1 MNSPTRRSSEALDKQ
16 STRGRAEA
24 SPRYPGLRAAMDGN
38 SAVVSVE
45 RDASDGAGAYPIT
58 PSTQMGEGWA
68 EAAAAGHRNI
78 AGRPLIFIEPEGEH
92 AAAAVTAGMA
102 MTGLRAANFS
112 SGQGVAYM
120 HESLYAAVGK
130 RLTYVLN
137 MGCRAMTKA
146 SLNVHAGHDD
156 YHCVDDT
163 GFFQIFARDTQAAAD
178 LNLVAHRLAELAL
191 NPGIIAQDGFL
202 TTHLIESLLLPERE
216 LVAEYLGRPE
226 DIIECPTPAQR
237 MLFGETRRR
246 VPELWDVDN
255 PMMAG
260 TVQNQDSYM
269 QSVAAQRPFFFD
281 HIPELAEQ
289 AFAEFAALTGRRHQR
304 VQGYRCED
312 ADYLLLGQ
320 GSVVPTAEAVADY
333 LRETR
338 QLKVGVVNLVMFRPF
353 PADLVGRLLRGRRGV
368 TVLERVDQPL
378 AVDPPL
384 VREIRAALGK
394 CLENGRS
401 ADPRPHP
408 GLPAYEKLADLPDL
422 YTACFG
428 LGSRDLSPGDLVGVV
443 ENMLKGTGARR
454 TYYLGVEFQRERP
467 LHPKEQIRQER
478 LARDYPQIGQLVVKG
493 SENPNLM
500 PADCV
505 TVRMHSIGGWG
516 AITTGKHLATTLFDL
531 LGWHIKANPK
541 YGSEKKGQPTTF
553 YLAVAPTPIRVNGEY
568 HHVDVVLSPDPNV
581 FGHSNALSGLRDGGV
596 FIIQSDATTP
606 QQAWE
611 RIPERYRRQI
621 AARRI
626 RLYYLDAFRIAR
638 EEATDPDL
646 ELRMQGIAFQGA
658 FFSATGLLAEH
669 GLDEERLIDAMR
681 ERLQKKFGARGAR
694 VVEDNLRVIRRGYDE
709 LREVTEFPLPEE
721 AEGAPKAPPLPVGVR
736 VLPASASPLSDIQ
749 RFWSDTGSLY
759 ARGMSNDSLADPF
772 MALSAVPASTALFRD
787 MSGIRYGHPAWL
799 PENCTACGRCW
810 TVCPDTAIP
819 GLVNTLGEIFNT
831 ALERVLKAGHQP
843 TRLQRVLGQLESR
856 VRKAFDAAG
865 AGTAARGLIT
875 EAVEAQLEA
884 TSDAVERAELATEFG
899 WLEAAL
905 GDFQWALTR
914 PFYTQRESKS
924 AGSGGLLSVTINPE
938 TCKGCGEC
946 VAVCEDGALEQV
958 PQTGDSLATLR
969 RRWEIWRDLPSTADD
984 FIRVEDL
991 EQAIGVLDNIL
1002 LKKEIYLP
1010 FTSGDG
1016 ACLGCSEKTVIRL
1029 FTATVEALM
1038 QPRVKAHVARLD
1050 DLIAQLGQRV
1060 RQALVSGLDISHLG
1074 DFAGQGEAR
1083 LSVAE
1088 LVRRASE
1095 SDPGASSVDR
1105 AWLTRVSGLIRELEA
1120 LRWRYTTGTTGRGR
1134 ASMGQLNATGCS
1146 SVWGST
1152 FPYNPYPFPWANHLF
1167 QDSPSLAMGVFEGH
1181 MAKMA
1186 AGFRAVREAEL
1197 ELAGDRASTDERA
1210 ALEHFDWRKFSDEEY
1225 ALCPPV
1231 VVVGGDGAMYD
1242 IGFQNLSR
1250 ALMSGKPLK
1259 VVVLDT
1265 QVYSNTGGQA
1275 CTSGF
1280 FGQVSDMA
1288 TFGAASQGKQ
1298 EIRKELGL
1306 LAMAHRTSYVMQ
1318 STISQPS
1325 HMIEGFIEGLISRH
1339 PAVFICYTSCQPE
1352 HGIADDAG
1360 YAQAK
1365 IAVESRA
1372 FPLFRYRPDRGPTL
1386 ADGLDLSG
1394 NPASDADW
1402 PQYTLRY
1409 RKHGAERTLDLPLTF
1424 ADFAASEGR
1433 FRKHF
1438 RAVPEEAWHEG
1449 MVPLVDYLEL
1459 DASARED
1466 KLPYIWHLLPGGE
1479 LGRLL
1484 VSADLVASCEDRR
1497 DFWRLLRALATR
1509 PGVGE
1514 SERHALVEQVRS
1526 EMVNRLSQSLLQL
1539 AAGGAAPA
1547 TAPAAPAA
1555 DSGPTAERAAVPGAT
1570 PEAGGDSGYV
1580 APWIETQSCSACD
1593 ECTHINSRMFAYN
1606 SAGKAFIKDPNAG
1619 PYSDLVKAAER
1630 CKEGIIHPGM
1640 PRDRS
1645 DPDVVRWIAR
1655 AEKYR

>member
-1 MNSPTRRSSEALDKQ
+1 MSST
-16 STRGRAEA
+16 TRGSQDAFMKRATRGQVA
-24 SPRYPGLRAAMDGN
+24 TAPKYPGVRAAMDGN
-38 SAVVSVE
+38 SAVVAVE
-45 RDASDGAGAYPIT
+45 REASDAAGAYPIT

-78 AGRPLIFIEPEGEH
+78 SGRQLIFIEPEGEH
-92 AAAAVTAGMA
+92 AAAAVTAGLS

-146 SLNVHAGHDD
+146 TLNVHAGHDD

-163 GFFQIFARDTQAAAD
+163 GFFQLFAKDTQAAAD

-191 NPGIIAQDGFL
+191 NPGIVAQDGFL
-202 TTHLIESLLLPERE
+202 TTHLIESVLLPERE

-226 DIIECPTPAQR
+226 DIIPCPTPAQR
-237 MLFGETRRR
+237 LLFGDTRRR

-260 TVQNQDSYM
+260 VVQNQDSYM
-269 QSVAAQRPFFFD
+269 QSVAAQRPFFFEP
-281 HIPELAEQ
+281 ITELAEQ
-289 AFAEFAALTGRRHQR
+289 AFEEFEALTGRRHRR
-304 VQGYRCED
+304 VSGYRFED

-320 GSVVPTAEAVADY
+320 GSVIPTAEAVADY

-338 QLKVGVVNLVMFRPF
+338 DLKVGVINLVMFRPF

-384 VREIRAALGK
+384 AREIRATLGK
-394 CLENGRS
+394 CLENGR
-401 ADPRPHP
+401 AGEQRPHR
-408 GLPAYEKLADLPDL
+408 GLPAYAQLSDLPDL

-428 LGSRDLSPGDLVGVV
+428 LGSRDLTPGDLVGAV
-443 ENMLKGTGARR
+443 ENMLKGNDGRR
-454 TYYLGVEFQRERP
+454 MYYLGVDFIRARP
-467 LHPKEQIRQER
+467 LHPKDQIRQER
-478 LARDYPQIGQLVVKG
+478 MARDYPRLGELAVKG

-500 PADCV
+500 PAECV

-553 YLAVAPTPIRVNGEY
+553 YLAVAPTPIKVNGEY
-568 HHVDVVLSPDPNV
+568 QHVDVVLSPDPNV
-581 FGHSNALSGLRDGGV
+581 FGHSNALAGLREGGL
-596 FIIQSDATTP
+596 FIIQSDAATP
-606 QQAWE
+606 EQAWA
-611 RIPERYRRQI
+611 RIPDRYRRQF
-621 AARRI
+621 AERRI
-626 RLYYLDAFRIAR
+626 RLCFLDAFRIAR

-658 FFSATGLLAEH
+658 FFAATGLLAEH
-669 GLDEERLIDAMR
+669 GLDEESLIDAMR

-709 LREVTEFPLPEE
+709 LREISDFTLPSEQQS
-721 AEGAPKAPPLPVGVR
+721 APALPVPIAVR
-736 VLPASASPLSDIQ
+736 ALPASKAPLSDIQ

-759 ARGMSNDSLADPF
+759 ARGMGNDNLADPF
-772 MALSAVPASTALFRD
+772 MALSLVPASTALFRD
-787 MSGIRYGHPAWL
+787 MSGIRNAHPAWL

-819 GLVNTLGEIFNT
+819 GLVNSLGEILNT
-831 ALERVLKAGHQP
+831 ALERVFKAGHQP
-843 TRLQRVLGQLESR
+843 SRLQRVFGQVEAR
-856 VRKAFDAAG
+856 ARKAFDAAG
-865 AGTAARGLIT
+865 AGRAARGLIS
-875 EAVEAQLEA
+875 EAIEAQLAA
-884 TSDAVERAELATEFG
+884 TPDAAERAELAVEFG
-899 WLEAAL
+899 WLETAL

-914 PFYTQRESKS
+914 PFYTQREGKN

-946 VAVCEDGALEQV
+946 VKVCEDGALEQV
-958 PQTGDSLATLR
+958 PQTAESLDGLR
-969 RRWEIWRDLPSTADD
+969 KNWQIWRDLPSTADD
-984 FIRVEDL
+984 FIRVQDL

-1002 LKKEIYLP
+1002 LKKEVYLP

-1016 ACLGCSEKTVIRL
+1016 ACLGCSQKTVVRL

-1038 QPRVKAHVARLD
+1038 QPRVKAHVARLEA
-1050 DLIAQLGQRV
+1050 LIGRLEQRV
-1060 RQALVSGLDISHLG
+1060 RQALVSGLDVSHLDELAG
-1074 DFAGQGEAR
+1074 DGANR
-1083 LSVAE
+1083 LNVAE
-1088 LVRRASE
+1088 LVRHASE
-1095 SDPGASSVDR
+1095 ADPGGSSIDR
-1105 AWLTRVSGLIRELEA
+1105 AWLTRVSGLIRKLQD
-1120 LRWRYTTGTTGRGR
+1120 LHWRYMEGVTGRGR
-1134 ASMGQLNATGCS
+1134 AAMGLLNATGCS

-1197 ELAGDRASTDERA
+1197 ELAGDQAAAEDRA
-1210 ALEHFDWRKFSDEEY
+1210 ALENFDWRHFSDEEY

-1231 VVVGGDGAMYD
+1231 TVVGGDGAMYD

-1259 VVVLDT
+1259 VLVLDT

-1275 CTSGF
+1275 CTSGY

-1288 TFGAASQGKQ
+1288 TFGKATQGKQ

-1306 LAMAHRTSYVMQ
+1306 LAIAHRTSYVMQ
-1318 STISQPS
+1318 STIAQPS
-1325 HMIEGFIEGLISRH
+1325 HMIEGFIEGLSARR
-1339 PAVFICYTSCQPE
+1339 PALFNCYTACQPE

-1360 YAQAK
+1360 YTQAK
-1365 IAVESRA
+1365 LAVESRA
-1372 FPLFRYRPDRGPTL
+1372 YPLFRYTPGRGATL
-1386 ADGLDLSG
+1386 ADGLDLG
-1394 NPASDADW
+1394 ANPAPDADW
-1402 PQYTLRY
+1402 PRYTLRY
-1409 RKHGAERTLDLPLTF
+1409 RKHGVDRELELPLTF

-1438 RAVPEEAWHEG
+1438 RTVPEEAWHDD
-1449 MVPLVDYLEL
+1449 MLPLADYLEL
-1459 DASARED
+1459 DAGAREG
-1466 KLPYIWHLLPGGE
+1466 KFPFIWHLLPDGE
-1479 LGRLL
+1479 AGRLL
-1484 VSADLVASCEDRR
+1484 VSEEIVVSCEDRR
-1497 DFWRLLRALATR
+1497 DFWRLLRALAA
-1509 PGVGE
+1509 PAGMGE
-1514 SERHALVEQVRS
+1514 PERQALVEQVRG
-1526 EMVNRLSQSLLQL
+1526 EMIARLSESLLKL
-1539 AAGGAAPA
+1539 AGQEGAAESGAAVQVAARPA
-1547 TAPAAPAA
+1547 PAPAAGRVA
-1555 DSGPTAERAAVPGAT
+1555 
-1570 PEAGGDSGYV
+1570 EAGGDSGYV
-1580 APWIETQSCSACD
+1580 APWIETQACSACD
-1593 ECTHINSRMFAYN
+1593 ECTHINSRIFAYN
-1606 SAGKAFIKDPNAG
+1606 SAGKAVIKDPAAG

-1630 CKEGIIHPGM
+1630 CKEGIIHPGL

-1645 DPDVVRWIAR
+1645 SPEVLRWIAR
-1655 AEKYR
+1655 GEKFN

>member
-1 MNSPTRRSSEALDKQ
+1 MKRATRDQAQAAPK
-16 STRGRAEA
+16 
-24 SPRYPGLRAAMDGN
+24 YPGQRAAMDGN
-38 SAVVSVE
+38 TAVVAME
-45 RDASDGAGAYPIT
+45 RDASDAAGAYPIT

-68 EAAAAGHRNI
+68 EAAAAGYRNI
-78 AGRPLIFIEPEGEH
+78 AGRQLIFIEPEGEH

-163 GFFQIFARDTQAAAD
+163 GFFQVFARDTQTAAD

-191 NPGIIAQDGFL
+191 NPGIVAQDGFL
-202 TTHLIESLLLPERE
+202 TTHLIESLMLPERG

-226 DIIECPTPAQR
+226 DVIPCPTPAQR
-237 MLFGETRRR
+237 LMFGETRRR

-269 QSVAAQRPFFFD
+269 QSVAAQRPFFFEP
-281 HIPELAEQ
+281 IAALADQ
-289 AFAEFAALTGRRHQR
+289 AFAEYAALTGRHYARAS
-304 VQGYRCED
+304 GYRSED
-312 ADYLLLGQ
+312 AEYLLFGQ
-320 GSVVPTAEAVADY
+320 GSVIPTAEAVADY

-338 QLKVGVVNLVMFRPF
+338 GLRVGVIDLLMFRPF
-353 PADLVGRLLRGRRGV
+353 PADLVGKLLRGARAV

-384 VREIRAALGK
+384 AREVRAALGK
-394 CLENGRS
+394 CLENGRAKS
-401 ADPRPHP
+401 APPHP
-408 GLPAYEKLADLPDL
+408 GLPAYAQLSDMPDL
-422 YTACFG
+422 FTACFG
-428 LGSRDLSPGDLVGVV
+428 LGSRDLSPGDLVGAV
-443 ENMLKGTGARR
+443 ENMLPDGPGRR
-454 TYYLGVEFQRERP
+454 VYYLGIDFLRERP

-478 LARDYPQIGQLVVKG
+478 LAREYPKLGELVVKG

-581 FGHSNALSGLRDGGV
+581 FGHSNALSGLREGGL
-596 FIIQSDATTP
+596 FIIQSDAATP
-606 QQAWE
+606 EQAWL
-611 RIPERYRRQI
+611 RIPERYRRRI
-621 AARRI
+621 AERRI
-626 RLYYLDAFRIAR
+626 RLFYLDAFRIAR

-658 FFSATGLLAEH
+658 FFSASGLLAEH
-669 GLDEERLIDAMR
+669 GLDEERLIDSMR

-709 LREVTEFPLPEE
+709 LKEITDFSLPEE
-721 AEGAPKAPPLPVGVR
+721 VEGAPAAPPVPVPVR
-736 VLPASASPLSDIQ
+736 ALPAGKAPLSDIQ

-759 ARGMSNDSLADPF
+759 VRGMGNDNLADPF
-772 MALSAVPASTALFRD
+772 MALSVVPASTALFRD

-819 GLVNTLGEIFNT
+819 GLVNSLSEIFNT
-831 ALERVLKAGHQP
+831 AINRVFKAGHQP
-843 TRLQRVLGQLESR
+843 ARLQRVVGQVETR

-875 EAVEAQLEA
+875 EAIEAQLAA
-884 TSDAVERAELATEFG
+884 TTDAGERAELATEFG

-924 AGSGGLLSVTINPE
+924 PGSGGLLSVTINPE
-938 TCKGCGEC
+938 TCKGCAEC
-946 VAVCEDGALEQV
+946 VAVCEDGALQQV
-958 PQTGDSLATLR
+958 PQTEKSLETLR
-969 RRWEIWRDLPSTADD
+969 KRWEVWRDLPTTADE
-984 FIRVEDL
+984 FIRIEDL

-1002 LKKEIYLP
+1002 LKKEVYLP

-1016 ACLGCSEKTVIRL
+1016 ACLGCSEKTVMRL

-1050 DLIAQLGQRV
+1050 GLIEALGRRV
-1060 RQALVSGLDISHLG
+1060 REALVSGLDISHLDVPSG
-1074 DFAGQGEAR
+1074 DGEAR

-1088 LVRRASE
+1088 LVRHASE
-1095 SDPGASSVDR
+1095 TDPGASSVDR
-1105 AWLTRVSGLIRELEA
+1105 AWLARVSTLIRELEA
-1120 LRWRYTTGTTGRGR
+1120 LRWRYTEGTTGRGR
-1134 ASMGQLNATGCS
+1134 AAMGILNATGCS

-1181 MAKMA
+1181 MTKMA
-1186 AGFRAVREAEL
+1186 AGFRSVREAEI
-1197 ELAGDRASTDERA
+1197 ELAGEQASAADRA
-1210 ALEHFDWRKFSDEEY
+1210 ALENFDWRQFSDEEY

-1231 VVVGGDGAMYD
+1231 VTVGGDGAMYD

-1250 ALMSGKPLK
+1250 MLMSGKPIK
-1259 VVVLDT
+1259 VLVLDT

-1275 CTSGF
+1275 CTSGY

-1288 TFGAASQGKQ
+1288 TFGKASRGKK

-1306 LAMAHRTSYVMQ
+1306 LGIMHRTSYVMQ
-1318 STISQPS
+1318 SSIAQPS
-1325 HMIEGFIEGLISRH
+1325 HMIEGFIEGLNSRR
-1339 PAVFICYTSCQPE
+1339 PALFTCYTSCQPE

-1360 YAQAK
+1360 YSQAK
-1365 IAVESRA
+1365 LAVESRA
-1372 FPLFRYRPDRGPTL
+1372 FPLFRYAPDRGSTL
-1386 ADGLDLSG
+1386 ADGLELGG
-1394 NPASDADW
+1394 NPAPDEDW
-1402 PQYTLRY
+1402 PRYTLRY
-1409 RKHGAERTLDLPLTF
+1409 RKHGVERELELPLTF

-1438 RAVPEEAWHEG
+1438 RAVPEEAWHDD
-1449 MVPLVDYLEL
+1449 MLPLADYLEL
-1459 DASARED
+1459 DADAREGRF
-1466 KLPYIWHLLPGGE
+1466 PYIWHLLPDGE

-1484 VSADLVASCEDRR
+1484 VSEEIVASSEDRR
-1497 DFWRLLRALATR
+1497 DFWRLLRGLAA
-1509 PGVGE
+1509 PAGMGE
-1514 SERHALVEQVRS
+1514 SDRQALIEQVRG
-1526 EMVNRLSQSLLQL
+1526 EMVARLSESLLQL
-1539 AAGGAAPA
+1539 AGGGGLAATGAVPQSPA
-1547 TAPAAPAA
+1547 ALVAPAAAA
-1555 DSGPTAERAAVPGAT
+1555 NAAAAPQAGDGA
-1570 PEAGGDSGYV
+1570 AYV

-1593 ECTHINSRMFAYN
+1593 ECTRINSRIFAYN
-1606 SAGKAFIKDPNAG
+1606 SAGKAVIKDPNAG

-1630 CKEGIIHPGM
+1630 CKERIIHPGL

-1645 DPDVVRWIAR
+1645 SPEVQRWIAR
-1655 AEKYR
+1655 GEKYN